1 MAETHLPSPLRLARL
16 TRGWRQS
23 DLAAQS
29 GVSVDTI
36 SRVEL
41 GGLPTLT
48 TAQTLARAL
57 GSKLDALFPHSGTT
71 RYRAAEL
78 RDLTGSNDEAQ
89 PGQAALAPTPADG
102 PGRHASTG

>member
-1 MAETHLPSPLRLARL
+1 MAETQLPSPLRLARL

-48 TAQTLARAL
+48 TAQTLARW
-57 GSKLDALFPHSGTT
+57 SG
-71 RYRAAEL
+71 
-78 RDLTGSNDEAQ
+78 
-89 PGQAALAPTPADG
+89 
-102 PGRHASTG
+102 